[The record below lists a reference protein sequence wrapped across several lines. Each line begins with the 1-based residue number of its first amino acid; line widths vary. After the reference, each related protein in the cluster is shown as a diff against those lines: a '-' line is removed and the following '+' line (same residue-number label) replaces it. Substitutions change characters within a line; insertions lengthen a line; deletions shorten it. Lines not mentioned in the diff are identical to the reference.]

1 VRALP
6 AALALI
12 GLVTACGST
21 SHPVQRSAPK
31 PGTLEALWKQPGES
45 VALILGSTDFST
57 GDVRI
62 SFLVV
67 NNRGRVIDPP
77 KARFWLARA
86 IAAVPVRQTVAHR
99 ETVGVPGVSKDET
112 VKALYVAHVRVPTAG
127 TYYIL
132 ARPIG
137 RVHIGGLAQVVVN
150 ERSATPEVGEK
161 AYRSNTPTLASAYGR
176 VAQLTTRI
184 PPDRALLRYSVK
196 DSLAAH
202 APFVLTFATP
212 RWCSSRT
219 CGPVVDVVDAAR
231 RRFARTAVRFIHV
244 EIYAGNDPRK
254 GFNRWYKEWHL
265 TSEPWTFLV
274 GADGRIKAKFSG
286 SVSTRELDAAIQHDL
301 R

>member
-1 VRALP
+1 VRASPL
-6 AALALI
+6 ALALI
-12 GLVTACGST
+12 ALVTACGST

-31 PGTLEALWKQPGES
+31 PGSLEALWKQPGES

-67 NNRGRVIDPP
+67 NNRGRVIDSP
-77 KARFWLARA
+77 KARFWIARA
-86 IAAVPVRQTVAHR
+86 IDAVPFRQTVAELER
-99 ETVGVPGVSKDET
+99 VGVPGVSKGDP

-127 TYYIL
+127 TYYVL
-132 ARPIG
+132 ARPNG
-137 RVHIGGLAQVVVN
+137 SVHIGGLAQVVVN
-150 ERSATPEVGEK
+150 KHSSTPEVGEK
-161 AYRSNTPTLASAYGR
+161 AYPSNTPTLAGAHGR
-176 VAQLTTRI
+176 VAQLTTRT

-202 APFVLTFATP
+202 VPFVLTFATP

-231 RRFARTAVRFIHV
+231 RRFAGNGIRFIHV
-244 EIYAGNDPRK
+244 EIYAGNNPRK

-274 GADGRIKAKFSG
+274 GANGRIKAKFSG
-286 SVSTRELDAAIQHDL
+286 SVSTHELDAAIRRYL

>member
-1 VRALP
+1 V
-6 AALALI
+6 LI
-12 GLVTACGST
+12 ALVTACGST

-57 GDVRI
+57 GNVRI

-67 NNRGRVIDPP
+67 NSRGRVIESP
-77 KARFWLARA
+77 KARFWIARA
-86 IAAVPVRQTVAHR
+86 ITAAPFRQTVAR
-99 ETVGVPGVSKDET
+99 LESVGVPGVSKDES
-112 VKALYVAHVRVPTAG
+112 VKALYVAHLRVPVAG
-127 TYYIL
+127 TYYVL
-132 ARPIG
+132 ARPVG
-137 RVHIGGLAQVVVN
+137 AVRIGGLAQVVVN
-150 ERSATPEVGEK
+150 EHSSTPEVGEK
-161 AYRSNTPTLASAYGR
+161 AYPSKTPTLASTHGR
-176 VAQLTTRI
+176 VAQLTTRV

-202 APFVLTFATP
+202 VPFVLTFATP

-231 RRFARTAVRFIHV
+231 RRLAGTGRIRFIHV

-254 GFNRWYKEWHL
+254 GYNRWYKQWHL
-265 TSEPWTFLV
+265 RSEPWTFLV
-274 GADGRIKAKFSG
+274 GTDGRIKAKFSG
-286 SVSTRELDAAIQHDL
+286 SMSTRELAAAIRRYL